1 VSKEQVS
8 KRQFSK
14 ESAPIHTTIRFIFL
28 KICENPSHPR
38 HPRCY
43 SLPNGPVASAAIAV
57 FITAMSPIKGLRP
70 IIHRFST
77 SQSQLA
83 TTTVANSNF
92 WRRWIGF
99 DFYSSFR

>member
-14 ESAPIHTTIRFIFL
+14 ESAPIQTTIRFIFL
-28 KICENPSHPR
+28 KIRENPP

-57 FITAMSPIKGLRP
+57 FIAAMSPIKGLRP